1 MANVDAGTRLES
13 LILRRKYDPK
23 TREEKEV
30 KVHNL
35 KSDALSEEQRKELEH
50 ALVIRQ
56 VYDQNGRQEKTI
68 LNVNSPFILRAFRDV
83 IKSHP
88 IVPSTFEEPFE
99 LESPFQMLI
108 HHWDDLDV
116 HRRQTSDYDVR
127 SHLNLLFDFME
138 SELGPDYQRL
148 QAMWQKGH
156 ITYETLWSVF
166 KPGSLLI
173 TFENG
178 HPWLLRCLR
187 TGYEVYNSIGPVCHI
202 YGQYTDFDGKTFGNA
217 TQEFQ
222 IRQKVSLNGLHPGP
236 INQLP
241 IFPLAYWTKDE
252 TKIDDLKRRLQIR
265 GEAFKEIDGVALRY
279 YHGTAKY
286 LKEPPMSYYH
296 PSLEGESGLWI
307 GFTESARVVLD
318 RVLFDEEI
326 FSERKTVAA
335 NPGADLTLCPPYTK
349 GFSPAKKTFCRYYL
363 DCLRPID
370 WKPDAWESLL
380 LPNAQKRIL
389 RALVENHIF
398 PDNARDEDMQKGKGL
413 VLLLHGSPGSGKT
426 MTAETAAE
434 ATKKLLISSS
444 LGELNRD
451 NWASEFERRLKELL
465 HYATKWQAVVL
476 LDEADVFL
484 EKREDAEGHNADR
497 NALVAVFLKHLE
509 YFSGI
514 VFLTTNRVRSFDAAM
529 KSRIHLAL
537 TYGPPDLETR
547 RQLWM
552 KYLGAIPKSEISM
565 GINEDIDELLTEKLN
580 GREISYAVNTART
593 IARHERQPLSLDHLM
608 TVILV
613 RQEFDKSLKEVSRI
627 ERKDSVLDAF

>member
-1 MANVDAGTRLES
+1 MTDVDAGTRLET

-23 TREEKEV
+23 SREEKEV

-35 KSDALSEEQRKELEH
+35 KSDALSEEQRKEFEH
-50 ALVIRQ
+50 ALVICQ
-56 VYDQNGRQEKTI
+56 VYDHNGRQEKTI
-68 LNVNSPFILRAFRDV
+68 LNINSPFVLRAFRD
-83 IKSHP
+83 
-88 IVPSTFEEPFE
+88 
-99 LESPFQMLI
+99 MLI
-108 HHWDDLDV
+108 HHWDDLDA

-173 TFENG
+173 TFEDG

-187 TGYEVYNSIGPVCHI
+187 TGYEVYTGKGPVCHV
-202 YGQYTDFDGKTFGNA
+202 YGEYTDFDGKPFGNA
-217 TQEFQ
+217 TEGFE
-222 IRQKVSLNGLHPGP
+222 IRQKISLNGLHPGP

-241 IFPLAYWTKDE
+241 IFPVAYWTKDE
-252 TKIDDLKRRLQIR
+252 TKMDELIQIR
-265 GEAFKEIDGVALRY
+265 GEAFKEIGGVALRY
-279 YHGTAKY
+279 YHGMAKY
-286 LKEPPMSYYH
+286 LKEPPRSYCH
-296 PSLEGESGLWI
+296 PSLEGSAGLWT
-307 GFTESARVVLD
+307 GFTQELSWTG
-318 RVLFDEEI
+318 
-326 FSERKTVAA
+326 SYSTRKYS
-335 NPGADLTLCPPYTK
+335 P

-363 DCLRPID
+363 DSLRPID

-380 LPNAQKRIL
+380 LSNAQKRIL

-434 ATKKLLISSS
+434 ATKKLIISSS

-451 NWASEFERRLKELL
+451 NWASAFERRLKELL

-547 RQLWM
+547 GQLWM
-552 KYLGAIPKSEISM
+552 KYLGAIPASDIDM
-565 GINEDIDELLTEKLN
+565 DINEDIDELLTEKLN

-608 TVILV
+608 TVIQV
-613 RQEFDKSLKEVSRI
+613 RQEFDKSLMEASKVD
-627 ERKDSVLDAF
+627 RKDSILDAF

>member
-1 MANVDAGTRLES
+1 MADVDAGTRLET

-23 TREEKEV
+23 SREEKEV

-50 ALVIRQ
+50 ALVIR
-56 VYDQNGRQEKTI
+56 E
-68 LNVNSPFILRAFRDV
+68 
-83 IKSHP
+83 SHP
-88 IVPSTFEEPFE
+88 IVPSTFGDPFQ

-108 HHWDDLDV
+108 HHWDDLDAQ
-116 HRRQTSDYDVR
+116 RRQTSDYDVR

-156 ITYETLWSVF
+156 ITYETLWSIF

-173 TFENG
+173 TFEDG

-187 TGYEVYNSIGPVCHI
+187 TGYDVCTNKGPVCHV
-202 YGQYTDFDGKTFGNA
+202 YGEYTDFDGKTFGNA
-217 TQEFQ
+217 TEEFE

-236 INQLP
+236 ISQLP
-241 IFPLAYWTKDE
+241 IFPVAYWTKDE
-252 TKIDDLKRRLQIR
+252 TKMDELKRRLHIR
-265 GEAFKEIDGVALRY
+265 GEAFKEIGGVALRY
-279 YHGTAKY
+279 YHGMAKY
-286 LKEPPMSYYH
+286 LKEPPRSYYH
-296 PSLEGESGLWI
+296 PPLEGSAGLWI
-307 GFTESARVVLD
+307 GFT
-318 RVLFDEEI
+318 
-326 FSERKTVAA
+326 
-335 NPGADLTLCPPYTK
+335 
-349 GFSPAKKTFCRYYL
+349 
-363 DCLRPID
+363 
-370 WKPDAWESLL
+370 SLL

-413 VLLLHGSPGSGKT
+413 VRLLHGSPGSGKT

-434 ATKKLLISSS
+434 ATKKLIISSS

-465 HYATKWQAVVL
+465 HCATKWQAVVL

-497 NALVAVFLKHLE
+497 NALLVFLKHLE

-552 KYLGAIPKSEISM
+552 KYLGAIPASDIDM
-565 GINEDIDELLTEKLN
+565 DINEDIDELLTEKLN

-608 TVILV
+608 TVIQV
-613 RQEFDKSLKEVSRI
+613 RQEFDKSLKEASNI
-627 ERKDSVLDAF
+627 DRKDSILDAF